1 MVNLKMFTAGEYYGL
16 PKSIIIAHNLDGEMC
31 FQVKEKNFFF
41 GSPVLKIIMFLS
53 SENCG
58 LPRPHG
64 LPYTLVYNFSNS
76 KTCCNKFVIL
86 LQLYHRIFTFIYAGE
101 NLWLTLFL
109 VGEKHG
115 FLKQSERK

>member
-1 MVNLKMFTAGEYYGL
+1 MDSPNVVPHERKT
-16 PKSIIIAHNLDGEMC
+16 
-31 FQVKEKNFFF
+31 NFIDLL
-41 GSPVLKIIMFLS
+41 VLMIIMFLLG
-53 SENCG
+53 ENCG

-76 KTCCNKFVIL
+76 KTCCNKFVIPS
-86 LQLYHRIFTFIYAGE
+86 QLCHRIFIFIYAGE

-115 FLKQSERK
+115 FLKQRERK